1 MSQGSGTNIF
11 EDFINMGTQIATLGT
26 LGFDQNGFKGGV
38 TVDATKEITGAA
50 AAEEANKLARQQ
62 YEEQKAALEEQRQ
75 NKINQDK
82 NNQIAASN
90 ASTSNKSSSST
101 SATGVVNTYNN
112 PGQTDFL
119 GL

>member
-11 EDFINMGTQIATLGT
+11 EDFINFGTQIATIGT

-75 NKINQDK
+75 NKILQDK
-82 NNQIAASN
+82 NDPDAETKIGTIEYRFAKDAEIQ
-90 ASTSNKSSSST
+90 
-101 SATGVVNTYNN
+101 SATQKRIQINS
-112 PGQTDFL
+112 
-119 GL
+119 

>member
-11 EDFINMGTQIATLGT
+11 EDALNVVTQVATVGLVGY
-26 LGFDQNGFKGGV
+26 DQKGFKGGV
-38 TVDATKEITGAA
+38 TVDATKEVTGAT

-75 NKINQDK
+75 NKILQDK

-90 ASTSNKSSSST
+90 ASTSNKGSSST